1 MICGSCV
8 DRPEVRVCPQCRITL
23 AGRLSRNRVL
33 ENLAMKIFPQE
44 GIPVQDSIDKVT
56 VQEVIDTVTEQEVID
71 TVTEQEVREVAASEH
86 VRVARLPTY
95 DDMGFPDYGLY
106 RH

>member
-56 VQEVIDTVTEQEVID
+56 VQEVIDTVTEQEV
-71 TVTEQEVREVAASEH
+71 REVAASEH

>member
-56 VQEVIDTVTEQEVID
+56 VQEVIDTVTEQEV
-71 TVTEQEVREVAASEH
+71 REVAAREH